1 MFQLGRDRRVDRSVE
16 GVVGHLLR
24 VAPAPG
30 RRLLGGRNIIGRFA
44 ERPVDIDLIHQEAE
58 GQIWSSRQHA
68 VVTYD
73 REVLVLEDL
82 NSLNGTW
89 VNATRV
95 PPGTQRMLKPND
107 VIQIGTVQLKVVV

>member
-1 MFQLGRDRRVDRSVE
+1 M
-16 GVVGHLLR
+16 
-24 VAPAPG
+24 
-30 RRLLGGRNIIGRFA
+30 
-44 ERPVDIDLIHQEAE
+44 
-58 GQIWSSRQHA
+58 
-68 VVTYD
+68 VTYD

-107 VIQIGTVQLKVVV
+107 VIQIGTVQLKVVVD